1 MTTWA
6 EMVKMGKKNRPT
18 NAIERRSAVC
28 SGRIIGSLRLCFADL
43 PLPQSGLYCSCKVKK
58 MFGYPKIQYEE
69 YRENASNSIE
79 DGRGNLR
86 SAKMICTPTVGIGGD
101 AIAVQMSSHCR
112 HHAHTVHPACLPPK
126 EILRFLERRGV
137 PRRYGLREIEL
148 RD

>member
-1 MTTWA
+1 
-6 EMVKMGKKNRPT
+6 
-18 NAIERRSAVC
+18 
-28 SGRIIGSLRLCFADL
+28 
-43 PLPQSGLYCSCKVKK
+43 

-148 RD
+148 RG